1 MNNNT
6 VESVISSKYQNL
18 NQLYMKCTCQLV
30 VLLRKKTFVDLFLVR
45 LSANE
50 VMK

>member
-1 MNNNT
+1 M
-6 VESVISSKYQNL
+6 
-18 NQLYMKCTCQLV
+18 TCQLV
-30 VLLRKKTFVDLFLVR
+30 VLHRKKTFVDLFLVR